1 VWKEM
6 KKCSEKGASIK
17 KGMQTKNPTLCNH
30 ENIENPKI
38 AFHDPLHIKNNY

>member
-6 KKCSEKGASIK
+6 KKCSKKGVSIK

-38 AFHDPLHIKNNY
+38 AKHCMTHYT